1 MVPAFVQ
8 ENKEGISLK
17 VTVQTRASRD
27 EVVGPH
33 RDTLKIRIT
42 APPVAGGANKH
53 LLKFLAKR
61 LKIARTGIVIQSGA
75 GCRTKILTIQGV
87 SASQVQE
94 RLGLA
99 KDL

>member
-1 MVPAFVQ
+1 MSAFVQ
-8 ENKEGISLK
+8 ESKEGVTLK
-17 VTVQTRASRD
+17 VMVQPRASRD
-27 EVVGPH
+27 EVVGPY

-53 LLKFLAKR
+53 LLKFLAKT
-61 LKIARTGIVIQSGA
+61 LKIPRTGIVIQSGA
-75 GCRTKILTIQGV
+75 SSRTKNIAIQGI
-87 SASQVQE
+87 SANEVKE